1 MAAPAVVQSVDL
13 KKLKAHFL
21 TTAPTCVHQ
30 AEGMLLYPYA
40 VPTYDVTPGADDR
53 AKVPERSLTGHYL
66 QMYDWDSCFFS
77 QVSGR
82 FGFPDLSRSVVANF
96 LSLKH
101 ADGYVPRTV
110 SPEKVWDSGDLCKPF
125 LCQTL
130 QRWWKS
136 SPTKPV
142 PAEFILDLDCY
153 FKYAIRTRRHAS
165 GLFHWRNVLE
175 SGVDD
180 NLTLLRPMEAAV
192 DENKDIGR
200 FPDGELL
207 AADYNGYMVAE
218 FSSFSEIC
226 NAAGKK
232 ELALEYQT
240 LAQQLKQLIE
250 DRLWDD
256 LTSSYCNLDPKENKL
271 VQLRCWTNTVPALL
285 GIARPDRT
293 EKVIENN
300 LLNEKEFF
308 RPCGLSSV
316 SASETLYNQ
325 AMRGLYGRVV
335 VSNWQGP
342 MWILPNA
349 LAVRCL
355 LREKRENDAREI
367 SRRVAATV
375 LNGIEK
381 TGTTFENYDAET
393 GHPLWAP
400 QFMSWNALILEMI
413 DLLE

>member
-1 MAAPAVVQSVDL
+1 
-13 KKLKAHFL
+13 
-21 TTAPTCVHQ
+21 
-30 AEGMLLYPYA
+30 MLHYPYV
-40 VPTYDVTPGADDR
+40 VPTYDVKPGADDK
-53 AKVPERSLTGHYL
+53 AVVPERSLTGHYL

-77 QVSGR
+77 QVSNR
-82 FGFPDLSRSVVANF
+82 FGFPDLSKHVVANF

-101 ADGYVPRTV
+101 EDGYIPRTV
-110 SPEKVWDSGDLCKPF
+110 SPERIWDSGDLCKPF

-130 QRWWKS
+130 QHWWKRGGG
-136 SPTKPV
+136 KPV
-142 PAEFILDLDCY
+142 PAEFIADLDCY
-153 FKYAIRTRRHAS
+153 FKYAIRTRRHSS

-192 DENKDIGR
+192 NENKDIGR

-218 FSSFSEIC
+218 FSAFGDIC

-232 ELALEYQT
+232 DLAQEYQGLAL
-240 LAQQLKQLIE
+240 QLKQLIE

-256 LTSSYCNLDPKENKL
+256 LTSSYCNLDPRENKL
-271 VQLRCWTNTVPALL
+271 VQLRCWTNLVPVLL
-285 GIARPDRT
+285 GIARPDRS
-293 EKVIENN
+293 EQVIEKNI
-300 LLNEKEFF
+300 LNEKEFL
-308 RPCGLSSV
+308 RPCGLASV

-355 LREKRENDAREI
+355 LREKREKDASEI
-367 SRRVAATV
+367 ARRVLATV
-375 LNGIEK
+375 LNGIDK
-381 TGTTFENYDAET
+381 TGTTYENYDAET

-400 QFMSWNALILEMI
+400 QFMSWNVLMLEMI
-413 DLLE
+413 DLVQ